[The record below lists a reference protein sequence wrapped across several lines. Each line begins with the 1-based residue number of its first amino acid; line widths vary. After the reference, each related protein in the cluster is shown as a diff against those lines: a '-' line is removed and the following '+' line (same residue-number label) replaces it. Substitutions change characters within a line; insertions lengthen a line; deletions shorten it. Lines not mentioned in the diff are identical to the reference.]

1 MARDTITI
9 LRVLLV
15 EDNPG
20 DAVLVREALTDAPGP
35 TFVLDWQSTLGRGL
49 EALARGTFDALLLD
63 LTLPESRGM
72 ETLGRMRAAN
82 DGLPILVLSGIDDEQ
97 TALAALH
104 AGAQD
109 YLVKGRFDGA
119 LLSRALRYAIE
130 RKRARDEIEALNAE
144 LEARVQRRTAE
155 LAAANHE
162 LEAILH
168 SLTHDLRTPLRS
180 IHGFAELL
188 LDEHQ
193 GQLDEDGRD
202 YLQRMVGASER
213 LETVLDALLEISR
226 TARTTLRWEQID
238 VGAIAARVVSDQRRA
253 WPDRHIEVAIAPDL
267 HGVGDP
273 RLIRIM
279 LGQLV
284 ANSFK
289 FTRDTAHPR
298 LSIGRED
305 GAFYVRDNGVGF
317 DMTFADNLFRPF
329 QRLHAD
335 QGFEGVGIGL
345 ATASRIIQRH
355 GGRLWAEGRSGE
367 GATFWFTLD
376 DELPEAER
384 EG

>member
-20 DAVLVREALTDAPGP
+20 DAVLVREALLDARGA
-35 TFVLDWQSTLGRGL
+35 TFALDWRPTLTDGL
-49 EALARGTFDALLLD
+49 TALAENTYDGLLLD

-72 ETLGRMRAAN
+72 ETLARMRAAH
-82 DGLPILVLSGIDDEQ
+82 DEMPILVLSGLDDEE

-119 LLSRALRYAIE
+119 LLARALRYAIE
-130 RKRARDEIEALNAE
+130 RKRARDEIESLNAE
-144 LEARVQRRTAE
+144 LEVRVQRRTAE
-155 LAAANHE
+155 LAAANEE

-193 GQLDEDGRD
+193 GQLDDDGRD

-213 LETVLDALLEISR
+213 LETVLDALLELSR
-226 TARTTLRWEQID
+226 TARTTLRWEELD
-238 VGAIAARVVSDQRRA
+238 LGALAERVVADQRRA
-253 WPDRHIEVAIAPDL
+253 WPDRRFEVRIAPDL
-267 HGVGDP
+267 HAVGDP
-273 RLIRIM
+273 RLVRIA

-284 ANSFK
+284 ANAFK
-289 FTRDTAHPR
+289 FTRDTPHPR
-298 LSIGRED
+298 VEIGRQGD
-305 GAFYVRDNGVGF
+305 AFYVRDNGVGF
-317 DMTFADNLFRPF
+317 DMAFADNLFRPF
-329 QRLHAD
+329 QRLHPD
-335 QGFEGVGIGL
+335 QGYEGVGIGL
-345 ATASRIIQRH
+345 ATASRIVQRH
-355 GGRLWAEGRSGE
+355 GGRLWAEGEPGVGS
-367 GATFWFTLD
+367 TFWFDLD
-376 DELPEAER
+376 QEMPQAD
-384 EG
+384 